1 MFQALIIMG
10 ITFIGNKIQ
19 MIFDITLAGSIVG
32 FILFF
37 LLLQFKIIP
46 TKWVGEGSQF
56 FFATM
61 VVLFVASVLV
71 LMDVDSMIII
81 IFVLFFIMI
90 VLGTCCVAL
99 ISGFIAEKM
108 VKAEQYGNGQD

>member
-1 MFQALIIMG
+1 
-10 ITFIGNKIQ
+10 ITLIGNKIQ
-19 MIFDITLAGSIVG
+19 MIFDIPIAASIVG
-32 FILFF
+32 LILSY

-46 TKWVGEGSQF
+46 TKWIDEASKFFLATTLFIFVTPFVGFMIEH
-56 FFATM
+56 TM
-61 VVLFVASVLV
+61 
-71 LMDVDSMIII
+71 ININ
-81 IFVLFFIMI
+81 FVLFFIMI